1 MRSKKG
7 DTLTLNVIVVAAL
20 ALIVLVV
27 LIMVFTGR
35 ISIFE
40 QGVSKE
46 GQAELVKMKITYGQ
60 CKPSATVEANFVTQ
74 FGQAEGQVEA
84 EETAKATFS
93 GEISRCKGVSNDQ
106 ASCASTGCRW
116 G

>member
-1 MRSKKG
+1 MGKKG

-40 QGVSKE
+40 KGVSKE
-46 GQAELVKMKITYGQ
+46 GQAELIKMKITYGQ

-74 FGQAEGQVEA
+74 YTQANGQVAA
-84 EETAKATFS
+84 EETASTTLQE
-93 GEISRCKGVSNDQ
+93 EISRCKGLSNDQ
-106 ASCASTGCRW
+106 PSCESAGCKW
-116 G
+116 A

>member
-1 MRSKKG
+1 MKSKKG

-35 ISIFE
+35 IGIFE
-40 QGVSKE
+40 KGVSKE

-60 CKPSATVEANFVTQ
+60 CKPSATVEANFITQ

-84 EETAKATFS
+84 EESAKSIFS
-93 GEISRCKGVSNDQ
+93 DEISRCKGLSNDQ
-106 ASCASTGCRW
+106 ASCESAGCRW
-116 G
+116 S